1 MQELE
6 YQVNA
11 GDLDNNNN
19 NIETPV
25 TDIKPDEG
33 KRATLAP
40 TLTAPVS
47 TRFMINNHFKSQC
60 WF

>member
-11 GDLDNNNN
+11 GDLDNN

-40 TLTAPVS
+40 TLTAPAS
-47 TRFMINNHFKSQC
+47 TRFMINNHFKS
-60 WF
+60 